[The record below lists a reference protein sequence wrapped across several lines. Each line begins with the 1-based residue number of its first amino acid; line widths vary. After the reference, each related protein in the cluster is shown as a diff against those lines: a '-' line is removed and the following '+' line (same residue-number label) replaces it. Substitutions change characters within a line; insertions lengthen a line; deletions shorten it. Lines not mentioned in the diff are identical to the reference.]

1 MKSLLVLLSFPSLI
15 PIAGCAGP
23 MGPPLGL
30 GPGWDQLAG
39 LAIFGLVAALAYR
52 PIRKHY
58 STRNRAVNAASPL
71 DIARERY
78 ARGEINQEEFERMK
92 QQLS

>member
-1 MKSLLVLLSFPSLI
+1 MKPSLVLLSLPSLI
-15 PIAGCAGP
+15 LTAGCAGP

-30 GPGWDQLAG
+30 GPDWDQLAG
-39 LAIFGLVAALAYR
+39 VAIFGLVAALAYR
-52 PIRKHY
+52 PIWRHFA
-58 STRNRAVNAASPL
+58 TRNRTVDGASPL

-92 QQLS
+92 QELS